1 MNNRKNIKKNNV
13 SFRQPLVNP
22 YLVNQ
27 SFKSNTFN
35 KVNNNIKNK
44 LLQKNNVQKNNVQ
57 KNNVQKNNV
66 QKNNVQKN
74 NVQKNKPYKKPIKN
88 KPIKNKP
95 IKNKPYIK
103 PQKNNVQNISNNRKP
118 YIKRSITISRI
129 TLDKEE
135 PSTMKKIFF
144 IILGSLLVFSILVLG
159 KMVYMYFTDS
169 KKPHFTK
176 KIQKII
182 FKEKKPLVTKDTI
195 PEEKKGVNIA
205 IEKGHNMSENSYI
218 SSNPEVSPNEMNDYA
233 VFDETMIEKTSIQ
246 NEKNKVNEY
255 IKQQNAYIRNINGRV
270 AQINE
275 NRMNTPTY
283 NRDVQALHD
292 IRNFERKLANK
303 VHREHIYQPYLPDQ

>member
-1 MNNRKNIKKNNV
+1 
-13 SFRQPLVNP
+13 
-22 YLVNQ
+22 
-27 SFKSNTFN
+27 
-35 KVNNNIKNK
+35 
-44 LLQKNNVQKNNVQ
+44 
-57 KNNVQKNNV
+57 
-66 QKNNVQKN
+66 
-74 NVQKNKPYKKPIKN
+74 
-88 KPIKNKP
+88 
-95 IKNKPYIK
+95 
-103 PQKNNVQNISNNRKP
+103 
-118 YIKRSITISRI
+118 
-129 TLDKEE
+129 
-135 PSTMKKIFF
+135 
-144 IILGSLLVFSILVLG
+144 
-159 KMVYMYFTDS
+159 MVYMYFTDS

-233 VFDETMIEKTSIQ
+233 VFDETMIEKTSIH